1 MTFLLSV
8 FRSLSRPSVAAIT
21 AAALLVPTLARADC
35 GDDLG
40 ALMKKRMAQVTALN
54 QITRTHG
61 GKLEPISACPR
72 LKALAVAEAEVVAYM
87 TKNKDWC
94 SLPDDLVAKMSQ
106 SRARTASVAVKACDF
121 AVKIKKMQTQQAQQ
135 AQQAANQQP
144 VLKLPAGPL

>member
-1 MTFLLSV
+1 MTFSLSV
-8 FRSLSRPSVAAIT
+8 FRSVMRPC
-21 AAALLVPTLARADC
+21 AAAFAAAVLLVPTLARADC

-40 ALMKKRMAQVTALN
+40 ALMKKRMVQVTALN
-54 QITRTHG
+54 QITKTHG

-72 LKALAVAEAEVVAYM
+72 LRALAAAESQVVAYM

-121 AVKIKKMQTQQAQQ
+121 AVKIKKMQTQQSQQ